1 MRILVVSDTHGHEN
15 NLERV
20 LKKIRKPDHLIH
32 CGDVEGHQKILRE
45 MAGCPCTFVRGNN
58 DFFTDLQISEIV
70 EFGKYRIYV
79 THGHLHGVSWDNSE
93 VLKEARENGCNVAM
107 YGHTHVPVLQ
117 QAVSDDG
124 ITVLNPGSLAYP
136 RQSGRKPSY
145 AVMEIDRFGRA
156 HYQINYLTRSGRISF
171 WG

>member
-32 CGDVEGHQKILRE
+32 CGDVEGHQKIIRQ

-93 VLKEARENGCNVAM
+93 VLKEARENGCNVVM

-117 QAVSDDG
+117 TEAELCGDGDRPVRQGALSDQLSDKERKDLILG
-124 ITVLNPGSLAYP
+124 MTRHESPDIPGSPPECSLL
-136 RQSGRKPSY
+136 K
-145 AVMEIDRFGRA
+145 
-156 HYQINYLTRSGRISF
+156 
-171 WG
+171 

>member
-32 CGDVEGHQKILRE
+32 CGDVEGHQKIIRQ

-93 VLKEARENGCNVAM
+93 VLKEAREKNL
-107 YGHTHVPVLQ
+107 PVILLVGRPYHLDPEINHGIPEMIQ
-117 QAVSDDG
+117 SYNLAIVSEDSVYHMD
-124 ITVLNPGSLAYP
+124 TP
-136 RQSGRKPSY
+136 K
-145 AVMEIDRFGRA
+145 D
-156 HYQINYLTRSGRISF
+156 
-171 WG
+171 